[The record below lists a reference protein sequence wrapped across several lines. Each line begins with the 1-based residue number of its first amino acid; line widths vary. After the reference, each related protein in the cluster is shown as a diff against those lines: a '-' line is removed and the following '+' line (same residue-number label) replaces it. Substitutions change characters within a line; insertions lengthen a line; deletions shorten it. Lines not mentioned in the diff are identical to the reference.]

1 MSREENTSRSPV
13 AFSLLIVLLIVAL
26 ALVSCDGNV
35 ATPAPAVAPDAIEDE
50 EATLILPELEPTESD
65 DRLLH
70 VVATTD
76 VIGDVVEQ
84 VGGDQISLV
93 TLMATGQDP
102 HSYEPSTGDLA
113 AVADA
118 NVIFVNGWG
127 LEESVLNTIER
138 TAEHGPLVPIS
149 AGVTP
154 LRMGEGEG
162 QPGSVD
168 PHVWLDPH
176 NVIQW
181 TENVAASLG
190 ALNPAN
196 AETYSANADAY
207 GAQLEDLIDFIE
219 AQTMQIPADKR
230 KLVVTHDSL
239 NYFAQRFG
247 YDVVGAVITGS
258 STLAEPSAGELADL
272 IAVMEEAGVC
282 TVFVESTVNRSLAET
297 VAGELA
303 TCDDVQIGELFTGS
317 LGPEGSPAG
326 SYIGMMR
333 TNMDAIVGA
342 LGS

>member
-1 MSREENTSRSPV
+1 MSQEKNTLRWPV
-13 AFSLLIVLLIVAL
+13 TFSLLIVLLIVAL
-26 ALVSCDGNV
+26 ALLGCGGDV
-35 ATPAPAVAPDAIEDE
+35 ATPAPAVAPDATEDE
-50 EATLILPELEPTESD
+50 EAALTLPELEPAVSD

-84 VGGDQISLV
+84 VGGDHISLI
-93 TLMATGQDP
+93 TLMASGQDP

-118 NVIFVNGWG
+118 DVIFVNGWG
-127 LEESVLNTIER
+127 LEESVLDTLER

-162 QPGSVD
+162 QPGSID

-181 TENVAASLG
+181 TENVAAALG
-190 ALNPAN
+190 ALSPPN
-196 AETYSANADAY
+196 ADAYNANADAY
-207 GAQLEDLIDFIE
+207 VAQLEDLIDYVE
-219 AQTMQIPADKR
+219 AQTAQIPADQR

-239 NYFAQRFG
+239 NYFARRFG
-247 YDVVGAVITGS
+247 YDVIGAVITGS
-258 STLAEPSAGELADL
+258 STLAEPSAGGLADL
-272 IAVMEEAGVC
+272 VAAMEEAGVC
-282 TVFVESTVNRSLAET
+282 TIFVESTVNRSLAET

-303 TCDDVQIGELFTGS
+303 TCDDVQIALLYTGS

-326 SYIGMMR
+326 SYVGMVR